1 MEKELLVNIRL
12 ECMRQACNLLPTSFG
27 VSVRDADS
35 HTPDEKARQLVMV
48 AKILYNWIV
57 E

>member
-1 MEKELLVNIRL
+1 MEKELLVNVRL
-12 ECMRQACNLLPTSFG
+12 ECVRQASNLLPSLIG
-27 VSVRDADS
+27 VSVKDTNS
-35 HTPDEKARQLVMV
+35 HTPDEKARQLIMA